1 MILQT
6 LDIRDNC
13 RGAFYENRL
22 VIEPDPNFY
31 KNFNIAWK
39 HSKFFDDLDFTYLYL
54 FTRGEDIGKYSTNPE
69 QYQECI
75 NTVRAQEKAASLA
88 KIDLRG
94 ECFFD
99 LFPKSKLEKYFSC
112 RLDALKNMYANVKK
126 PSDYDILHKAHVLC
140 TTIRNQQI
148 IFRNKRR
155 NINYNIFGTSTG
167 RLSTRPKT
175 LPILNLKKE
184 DRQHLRPSN
193 SLFVELDYNA
203 AEIRMLL
210 ALAGSKQPSEDIH
223 SFNMEVLKSKN
234 TNRQKAKERFFAWL
248 YNPEAKD
255 SKLEKIYNKNIYKNY
270 YADGVI
276 KTPFGRELIV
286 EEKKALNYLTQSTT
300 SDMVIENSYKIQ
312 KFLKNKKSKIA
323 FLLHDSIILD
333 FSREDIP
340 LLKEIK
346 HIFEET
352 RWGTFLTSSKIGK
365 NFLEM
370 KEVEI

>member
-6 LDIRDNC
+6 LDVRDNC
-13 RGAFYENRL
+13 RGAFYKNKL
-22 VIEPDPNFY
+22 VIEPEPDFY
-31 KNFNIAWK
+31 RNFNIAWK
-39 HSKFFDDLDFTYLYL
+39 HSKFFDDSSFTYLYL
-54 FTRGEDIGKYSTNPE
+54 FAKEEDIEKYSPNPK
-69 QYQECI
+69 QYRDCI
-75 NTVRAQEKAASLA
+75 ANIRAQERAASLA

-112 RLDALKNMYANVKK
+112 KLDALENVYANVKK

-140 TTIRNQQI
+140 ATIRNQQI

-184 DRQHLRPSN
+184 DRQHLYPSN
-193 SLFVELDYNA
+193 DLFVEFDYNA

-210 ALAGSKQPSEDIH
+210 ALANSKQPDEDIH
-223 SFNMEVLKSKN
+223 NFNMQVLKLKD
-234 TNRQKAKERFFAWL
+234 TTRQQAKERFFAWL

-255 SKLEKIYNKNIYKNY
+255 SKLEKIYNKNIYRDY
-270 YADGVI
+270 YVDGVI
-276 KTPFGRELIV
+276 KTPFGREMIV

-312 KFLKNKKSKIA
+312 KFLKSRESKIA

-333 FSREDIP
+333 VSRDDVA
-340 LLKEIK
+340 LLSEVKQ
-346 HIFEET
+346 IFEKT
-352 RWGTFLTSSKIGK
+352 RWGSFLTSSKIGR